1 MRTLTPSAFP
11 PMQFLADEV
20 TSMNR
25 IATAALVIL
34 ALAALAPAVAQ
45 SPLPNASPGASAIA
59 PSDQTTEAT
68 TATVRSNRDAVADA
82 RICLE
87 LPTNLQI
94 IKCAE
99 KYLPHKRKK

>member
-1 MRTLTPSAFP
+1 
-11 PMQFLADEV
+11 
-20 TSMNR
+20 MNR
-25 IATAALVIL
+25 IQTAAFVIL

-45 SPLPNASPGASAIA
+45 TPLPNTSQGASAIA
-59 PSDQTTEAT
+59 PPDQTTEAT
-68 TATVRSNRDAVADA
+68 TATVRSNRDAGADA

-99 KYLPHKRKK
+99 KYRPHRRKQ

>member
-1 MRTLTPSAFP
+1 
-11 PMQFLADEV
+11 
-20 TSMNR
+20 MNR

-45 SPLPNASPGASAIA
+45 SPLPNASPGASAVA
-59 PSDQTTEAT
+59 PSDQTAT
-68 TATVRSNRDAVADA
+68 KATVRSNRRAVADA

-99 KYLPHKRKK
+99 KYRPHKRKK

>member
-1 MRTLTPSAFP
+1 
-11 PMQFLADEV
+11 
-20 TSMNR
+20 MNR
-25 IATAALVIL
+25 IETAALVIL

-59 PSDQTTEAT
+59 PSDQTMEAT

-87 LPTNLQI
+87 FPTNLQI

-99 KYLPHKRKK
+99 KYRPHKRKK